1 MQQAILNKLRKNKF
15 TLVLSIPK
23 ILKKIDRNNV
33 RTNELIN
40 LDSLQYSV
48 YGTAIP
54 KVSIPA
60 IPLNVMG
67 QVYNVTSQVRP
78 AYSPINVNFTIDN
91 RLNNYWI
98 LWKWLSIINDPK
110 NSGMNEE
117 FAEYVK
123 LSNGDLKMVNEFLD
137 YQTIITSYIED
148 EYNNKVA
155 EVKYTNAFITD
166 LGEINYNYREPGELE
181 SSFTF
186 VFNQMDIKLLDI

>member
-1 MQQAILNKLRKNKF
+1 
-15 TLVLSIPK
+15 LVLSIPK